1 MIPTWI
7 ELRNYGPFRGEHR
20 LELRP
25 LIYAI
30 TARDEEDAE
39 RSNWIGKSFF
49 MSAFRFVLFGE
60 HPRRTEDEWI
70 TDGEAG
76 GHVAMD
82 LEGGITL
89 TRARQRGKSTQL
101 TLKRGGSEAKQD
113 RAQEI
118 VDRLVG
124 FSKDDFDASCWVKQ
138 KQAHRLITAD
148 PAPRFKMVAGWM
160 DLGDLQAAEE
170 VERGRLS
177 AVVEKE
183 GELKARAEQLAAM
196 IEEVGDPA
204 GLADRIEELE
214 ASIALDEG
222 ELAEAEGRLERAE
235 EASRLARLEM
245 DLQSVVAQ
253 GKALKAAMAEQGG
266 GPVDAE
272 RVRQAEMDAE
282 VALQEAQREVR
293 RIGDL
298 LYGAGFDGR
307 CPVTSGQCPVADDI
321 MSESAQM
328 QAQHDEAQRVSTA
341 ALDVKRRTSAAR
353 SQLEGDEARRQSDQ
367 GRLQNMRETAVR
379 MIADIDEMKARLGDD
394 PPDVDLT
401 RATVGRLQAKIG
413 IDRGE
418 LAQAGRTLS
427 GIDGWVRELRGVE
440 ADREALAP
448 RLKVHREAM
457 VVLGRGGAQREIAE
471 GNLAEIE
478 AGANDLMAGA
488 GIDLSVS
495 VRWGREGGGL
505 ATHCGACG
513 QPFPTSRRVK
523 ECQGCG
529 AARGPKMVEKL
540 ELQLSSSSDGAA
552 EDVGGLAMQ
561 VSAAAWL
568 RARRQAAWSA
578 MFIDEPFSGTD
589 ARVGQQLAARLR
601 SMLGGRYSFRQAF
614 VISHSAS
621 TLDVMPGRIEIVRA
635 KDGTL
640 SVEAS

>member
-20 LELRP
+20 LELQP

-30 TARDEEDAE
+30 VARDEEDAE

-49 MSAFRFVLFGE
+49 MSAFRFALFGE
-60 HPRRTEDEWI
+60 HSRRTEDEWI
-70 TDGEAG
+70 TDGEAEG
-76 GHVAMD
+76 SVALG
-82 LEGGITL
+82 LEEGITI
-89 TRARQRGKSTQL
+89 TRSRCRGKSTQL
-101 TLKRGGSEAKQD
+101 TLRRGGSEAKQD

-118 VDRLVG
+118 IDKLVG
-124 FSKDDFDASCWVKQ
+124 FSSKDFDASCWVKQ

-177 AVVEKE
+177 AVVERE
-183 GELKARAEQLAAM
+183 GELKGRAEQLAAM
-196 IEEVGDPA
+196 IEEVGAPD
-204 GLADRIEELE
+204 GLAARIDQLEVAIAGDEEQ
-214 ASIALDEG
+214 
-222 ELAEAEGRLERAE
+222 LAESQGGLQRAE
-235 EASRLARLEM
+235 DASRLALLET
-245 DLQSVVAQ
+245 DLQGVVAD
-253 GKALKAAMAEQGG
+253 GKALKAALAAQGDD
-266 GPVDAE
+266 PVDAGK
-272 RVRQAEMDAE
+272 VRQAELDAE
-282 VALQEAQREVR
+282 VTLQDAQKEVR
-293 RIGDL
+293 RIAGL
-298 LYGAGFDGR
+298 VHGAGFDGR
-307 CPVTSGQCPVADDI
+307 CPVTGGQCPVGDDI
-321 MSESAQM
+321 KSESAQM
-328 QAQHDEAQRVSTA
+328 QAQHDEAQRVSTS
-341 ALDVKRRTSAAR
+341 ALEVKRRTSAAR
-353 SQLEGDEARRQSDQ
+353 AQLEGDEARRQADQ
-367 GRLQNMRETAVR
+367 GRLQGMRDRASG
-379 MIADIDEMKARLGDD
+379 MIDEINALKGALGDD
-394 PPDVDLT
+394 LPDAEHVRT
-401 RATVGRLQAKIG
+401 TVSRLQAKIG

-418 LAQAGRTLS
+418 LAAAEKTLGS
-427 GIDGWVRELRGVE
+427 VDGWTGELRGVE
-440 ADREALAP
+440 AEREALAP
-448 RLKVHREAM
+448 KLKTHREAM

-505 ATHCGACG
+505 ATHCPACG
-513 QPFPTSRRVK
+513 QPFPASRKVK
-523 ECQGCG
+523 ECAGCG

-568 RARRQAAWSA
+568 RAKRQSAWSA

-589 ARVGQQLAARLR
+589 SRVGQQLAARLR
-601 SMLGGRYSFRQAF
+601 TMLGGRYSFRQAF

-621 TLDVMPGRIEIVRA
+621 TLDVMPGRIEVVRA
-635 KDGTL
+635 RDGSL
-640 SVEAS
+640 SVAVS